1 MIVKLHAITIVKCKQ
16 ARCAKVQAG
25 ESLEPTAPRPARPSS
40 RSPSPEKALAEPV
53 HRDLKLGSIKKVARQ
68 TDAEPLAP
76 INPQTWHLSDLHPH
90 PVPSRA
96 PPPAGPPSL
105 VLTQKVLK
113 KVMKRVPRGSTA
125 GPSGATLE
133 HLKATLQ
140 GSRSCRDRTI
150 EFFNKVLSGEAPIM
164 PEMLARRV
172 VALQRRKGGVRRIA
186 VGEVWMRFCHLWAL
200 EI

>member
-1 MIVKLHAITIVKCKQ
+1 MYRGVIFRKSSRSCYQ
-16 ARCAKVQAG
+16 ARCAKVQAV
-25 ESLEPTAPRPARPSS
+25 EPLQPRPSS
-40 RSPSPEKALAEPV
+40 PYFRSSNPSKALDEDIYPS
-53 HRDLKLGSIKKVARQ
+53 LKLGSIKKAARRP
-68 TDAEPLAP
+68 DAEPLAP